1 MQLSKFTSSTL
12 DIIAL
17 YRSQGGSY
25 SDLNR
30 YIEMMDCEGKPL
42 LVIGDINFCYLTSEF
57 NVTKQYMERK
67 QFIQMINEPT
77 HLEGHL
83 LDQAYLRDKENTLR
97 CTVEVQSKYYTDH
110 KGLALIIKRRSLE
123 NTKQ

>member
-1 MQLSKFTSSTL
+1 MMLRKIFIQAPQNRLESLSS
-12 DIIAL
+12 
-17 YRSQGGSY
+17 R
-25 SDLNR
+25 
-30 YIEMMDCEGKPL
+30 EGKPL

-77 HLEGHL
+77 HIEGHL
-83 LDQAYLRDKENTLR
+83 LDQAYLRDKDNTLS